1 MRRHLINP
9 TGDSHQ
15 FIEFLYSHPSHPKSY
30 NLDKRA
36 NLKCYDCVYLWLKA
50 PVDLWRKKT
59 NPLKTCWRE
68 QKYNFRAM
76 MRRDHKSHL
85 GSPQDDNDKDVSICV
100 QTLREIGWIASQWE
114 LHTFYLFWR
123 GFHWWKPRKTAGG
136 EGGWSISPRKKPKQK
151 PVCFLSFGVDALNWQ
166 SFTEIGEMAC
176 SMTAQCSRGTL
187 LIVKI
192 KWTAMVRRNEF

>member
-1 MRRHLINP
+1 MLRLRLSMTESTCRP
-9 TGDSHQ
+9 
-15 FIEFLYSHPSHPKSY
+15 L
-30 NLDKRA
+30 A
-36 NLKCYDCVYLWLKA
+36 
-50 PVDLWRKKT
+50 KKK

-85 GSPQDDNDKDVSICV
+85 GSPQDDNDKDVSMCV

-136 EGGWSISPRKKPKQK
+136 
-151 PVCFLSFGVDALNWQ
+151 GVVYLPPEKTKTDTSLFFEFWGRRFKLAKFHRNRWIAWLPSALVER
-166 SFTEIGEMAC
+166 S
-176 SMTAQCSRGTL
+176 
-187 LIVKI
+187 
-192 KWTAMVRRNEF
+192 

>member
-1 MRRHLINP
+1 MRRQLINP

-15 FIEFLYSHPSHPKSY
+15 FTEFLYSHPSPPKSY

-136 EGGWSISPRKKPKQK
+136 
-151 PVCFLSFGVDALNWQ
+151 GVYLPPEKTK
-166 SFTEIGEMAC
+166 TETSLFFEFWG
-176 SMTAQCSRGTL
+176 
-187 LIVKI
+187 
-192 KWTAMVRRNEF
+192 RRFKLAKVHRNRWDGM

>member
-1 MRRHLINP
+1 MRRQLINP

-15 FIEFLYSHPSHPKSY
+15 FIEFHYSHPSPPKSY

-36 NLKCYDCVYLWLKA
+36 NLKCYNCVYLWLKA

-136 EGGWSISPRKKPKQK
+136 RGGGLSPHGKNQNR
-151 PVCFLSFGVDALNWQ
+151 NQ
-166 SFTEIGEMAC
+166 SVFWVLG
-176 SMTAQCSRGTL
+176 
-187 LIVKI
+187 
-192 KWTAMVRRNEF
+192 